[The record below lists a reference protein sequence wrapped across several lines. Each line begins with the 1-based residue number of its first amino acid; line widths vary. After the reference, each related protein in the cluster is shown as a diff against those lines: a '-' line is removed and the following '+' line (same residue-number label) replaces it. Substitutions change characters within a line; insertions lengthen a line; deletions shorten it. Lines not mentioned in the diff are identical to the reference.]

1 MQLNKMNQ
9 NSHDDTAVSINE
21 KLHEWEK
28 LENCS
33 SPLSTFQ
40 RNTCLDLG
48 DEVIPRVFPKS
59 VRNVCIARERE
70 FLNESLLTVYKYS
83 FPVGARRN

>member
-1 MQLNKMNQ
+1 MNH
-9 NSHDDTAVSINE
+9 NATEELSNATLNE

-28 LENCS
+28 LENGS

-48 DEVIPRVFPKS
+48 DEVIPRLFPKS
-59 VRNVCIARERE
+59 VSNKGIIS
-70 FLNESLLTVYKYS
+70 N
-83 FPVGARRN
+83 